1 MPKEDTVSLSEIYN
15 DYHDE
20 KVDLMNVKNLSLE
33 KNQVQES
40 NEN

>member
-1 MPKEDTVSLSEIYN
+1 MPKEDAVSLSEIYN

-20 KVDLMNVKNLSLE
+20 KVDWMDVKNLSLE

-40 NEN
+40 NKN